1 MAIYDLLEQN
11 VESLD
16 SIVIG
21 ETSDDSKCFSWY
33 GCDSCYLDAGKRIG
47 NDIQSVIFTDVK
59 RGQAFDFD
67 LCDSCICEFHYPS
80 NDADE
85 FNADENNHVTEL
97 GV

>member
-1 MAIYDLLEQN
+1 MSIYKLLADAEIDTAHL
-11 VESLD
+11 VMTHPE
-16 SIVIG
+16 
-21 ETSDDSKCFSWY
+21 SDDFFSWY
-33 GCDSCYLDAGKRIG
+33 GCDSCYLDAGRRIG

-85 FNADENNHVTEL
+85 FNADASNHVTEL
-97 GV
+97 GE